1 MYENILK
8 LIDDAIAE
16 KQTLLSCYERN
27 NQELRE
33 QVEKL
38 ENELAV
44 LKGDQ
49 GNENSK

>member
-16 KQTLLSCYERN
+16 KQILLDYYRDTN
-27 NQELRE
+27 DELKE
-33 QVEKL
+33 QIEKL
-38 ENELAV
+38 ENELAM
-44 LKGDQ
+44 LKGEQ